1 MLVLPFNEFVVA
13 SFGLLVVGDGAT
25 GGEELAYLWIDPK
38 GLTGGLG
45 GVCAVVTPPSSE
57 SNMEVY
63 TEPLARELVSTL
75 QC

>member
-1 MLVLPFNEFVVA
+1 MLILPFNEFVVA

-45 GVCAVVTPPSSE
+45 GVCTVTSSE

-63 TEPLARELVSTL
+63 TEPLARVLVSTL